1 MAVDIAFH
9 ADDNVVAIIDER
21 VMIFA
26 RSGPLTMPALEC
38 LESMKPRLLKS
49 LQPKGVL
56 AVLPGTAGVSKDAI
70 VERQRQFVRT
80 VTAEVKDLSVG
91 VVIVGDSIQ
100 AMAMR
105 AVGRVFVIGR
115 ANMDTFRDV
124 SLGARWPCRAHRHGS
139 NDAGPPSCRDRLS
152 RSGCDRAR
160 GPLTS
165 TPTSPSTSTTSYMRP
180 RSIPCQ

>member
-1 MAVDIAFH
+1 MTVDIAFFR
-9 ADDNVVAIIDER
+9 DSNIVALVDER
-21 VMIFA
+21 AMIFA
-26 RSGPLTMPALEC
+26 RSAPLTMPALEC

-105 AVGRVFVIGR
+105 TVGRVFVLGR
-115 ANMDTFRDV
+115 SNMATFRDV
-124 SLGARWPCRAHRHGS
+124 EAGATWLADKMGINADTFRATVRDVVGRVHGGAERETV
-139 NDAGPPSCRDRLS
+139 AGR
-152 RSGCDRAR
+152 
-160 GPLTS
+160 
-165 TPTSPSTSTTSYMRP
+165 
-180 RSIPCQ
+180 